1 MAEVL
6 CVCELR
12 GGELK
17 RASMEVCTA
26 GAAAGSGGGLSAV
39 AVGSGATRLAPQLA
53 PYGVRKVYA
62 AEWPEGVPWSNLRA
76 VRALKAAVDA
86 ARPDLVILPAT
97 ATGRDLA
104 PRLAARIGA
113 GYAADCTGIS
123 RTPDGFLFERPV
135 YGGRAVAFLAP
146 ASPGPVVASLRPNV
160 VSPSPA
166 PSPGAAEVVPL
177 SVPEDASDLRAV
189 LRQFAASPAKR
200 PELTEAA
207 IIVSGGRG
215 AGSAEKFRIIEDL
228 ADALGAAVGASRA
241 AVDEGYAPQSAQV
254 GQTGK
259 TVNPTV
265 YIACGISGAIQHLAG
280 MRTSKIV
287 IAINRDPNAPIFKI
301 ADYGIV
307 GDMFEIIPLLASEIR
322 KARGG

>member
-6 CVCELR
+6 CVCETR

-17 RASMEVCTA
+17 RVSMEVCTA
-26 GAAAGSGGGLSAV
+26 GAAAAGGGGISA
-39 AVGSGATRLAPQLA
+39 AIVGIGAAKFAPQLA
-53 PYGVRKVYA
+53 PYGARKVYA
-62 AEWPEGVPWSNLRA
+62 AEWPEGAPWSNLKA

-86 ARPDLVILPAT
+86 TKPDLVLFPAT

-123 RTPDGFLFERPV
+123 RTSDGFLFERPV

-146 ASPGPVVASLRPNV
+146 AAPGPVVASLRPNV

-166 PSPGAAEVVPL
+166 PSPGAAEAVP
-177 SVPEDASDLRAV
+177 VPATDDDSDLRAM
-189 LRQFAASPAKR
+189 LKRFAASPAKR

-207 IIVSGGRG
+207 IVVAGGRG
-215 AGSAEKFRIIEDL
+215 VGSAEKFKAIEDL
-228 ADALGAAVGASRA
+228 ADAMGAAVGASRA

-259 TVNPTV
+259 TVNPTL

-280 MRTSKIV
+280 MRTSKILV
-287 IAINRDPNAPIFKI
+287 AINRDPNAPIFKI

-307 GDMFEIIPLLASEIR
+307 GDIFEIVPLLASEIR